1 MITWLKRLFRR
12 PSRKDEALLS
22 GFVVHEI
29 VEQAEGTRVVV
40 SLLDTDPVPLELFYG
55 AVPEDSDEVEDIV
68 IYATRPPQPRR
79 DHDLR
84 GKDNG

>member
-12 PSRKDEALLS
+12 SSRKDEALLS

-29 VEQAEGTRVVV
+29 VEQAEGTKMVVG
-40 SLLDTDPVPLELFYG
+40 LLDTDPDSMELFYG
-55 AVPEDSDEVEDIV
+55 AMPEDSDEVEDIV

-79 DHDLR
+79 DYDWR